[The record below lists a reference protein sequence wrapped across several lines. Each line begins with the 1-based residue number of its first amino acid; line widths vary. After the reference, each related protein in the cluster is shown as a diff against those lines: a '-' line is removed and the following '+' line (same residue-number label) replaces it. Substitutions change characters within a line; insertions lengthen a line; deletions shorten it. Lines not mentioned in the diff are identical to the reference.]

1 MAWSCPQNKQ
11 LGLNP
16 HLSADEYWE
25 MLFSLKNIADE
36 PLFNNLRK
44 AVYLIFILPF
54 SNACVERIFSQLKLI
69 KTDNRNHLDTDTIA
83 ALMMTKQSITSVTK
97 YEPSKQCITSNIK
110 LY

>member
-1 MAWSCPQNKQ
+1 
-11 LGLNP
+11 
-16 HLSADEYWE
+16 

-69 KTDNRNHLDTDTIA
+69 KTDNRNHLDTS
-83 ALMMTKQSITSVTK
+83 SINMGFPYQKSHTFLGSCHNPANHIV
-97 YEPSKQCITSNIK
+97 
-110 LY
+110 